1 MIKFFRRKQGA
12 VMNRDLWKYKTA
24 RALKSALVIALLMV
38 VSFLFWY
45 SLLTPDY

>member
-1 MIKFFRRKQGA
+1 MIKFFKNPKGA
-12 VMNRDLWKYKTA
+12 IKNSEKWKFRLA
-24 RALKSALVIALLMV
+24 QAVKSALVIALLMV